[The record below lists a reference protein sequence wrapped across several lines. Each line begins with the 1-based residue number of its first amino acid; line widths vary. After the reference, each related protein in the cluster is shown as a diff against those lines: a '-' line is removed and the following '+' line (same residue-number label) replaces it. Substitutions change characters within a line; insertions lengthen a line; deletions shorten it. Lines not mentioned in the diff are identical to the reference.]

1 MAEAHEEERQK
12 EAHKARICAAIEKQI
27 KQAENAK
34 VVVIHRQRKPQ
45 RNKRIIDLASIAEM
59 DDESDG
65 GVPPSPPPTVE
76 RKIEKT
82 DSIEELVRR
91 ERGH

>member
-1 MAEAHEEERQK
+1 MADAREKERKKK
-12 EAHKARICAAIEKQI
+12 ERNARICAGIEKQI
-27 KQAENAK
+27 KQAEAQK
-34 VVVIHRQRKPQ
+34 IVVIHRQREPKKP
-45 RNKRIIDLASIAEM
+45 KGWIDISTIAEM

-65 GVPPSPPPTVE
+65 GTPPSPPTVE

-91 ERGH
+91 VRGY

>member
-1 MAEAHEEERQK
+1 M
-12 EAHKARICAAIEKQI
+12 
-27 KQAENAK
+27 
-34 VVVIHRQRKPQ
+34 
-45 RNKRIIDLASIAEM
+45 IDISTIAEM

-65 GVPPSPPPTVE
+65 GTPPSPPTVE

-91 ERGH
+91 VRGY